1 MAPFKSGGL
10 FFTVTASI
18 AAATEPPPLVF
29 KPSPPTVVLVYN
41 FDKRKEKTLSLK
53 KTVLELQLEAHIAS
67 VKARNK
73 AATQAILAIGRKLE
87 RDGQFCGS
95 GCKSHAACRE
105 S

>member
-1 MAPFKSGGL
+1 M

-18 AAATEPPPLVF
+18 AAATETPDPLVF